1 MLFSVQVVEV
11 VELGGDQGRTTT
23 TTKKSCVVRLA
34 KLIMC
39 DKIMETK
46 EKEVNVKK
54 MTDAEFVEE
63 EMWVSDRAKE
73 TIGDLRVKKV
83 ARVDNL

>member
-1 MLFSVQVVEV
+1 
-11 VELGGDQGRTTT
+11 
-23 TTKKSCVVRLA
+23 
-34 KLIMC
+34 MC

-73 TIGDLRVKKV
+73 PIGDLRVKKV
-83 ARVDNL
+83 ARVYNV